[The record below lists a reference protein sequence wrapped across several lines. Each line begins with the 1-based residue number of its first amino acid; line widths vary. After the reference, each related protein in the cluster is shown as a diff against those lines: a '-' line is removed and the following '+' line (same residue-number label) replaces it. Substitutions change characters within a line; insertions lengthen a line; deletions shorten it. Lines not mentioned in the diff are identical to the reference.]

1 MKIGEWVYLFGVSI
15 AAAVFA
21 GQILRLPVVAEASG
35 VHGSPLAAKVQ
46 LPAVSGDVPGPA
58 EDGVPT
64 APDRPDTSVP
74 DTLRGTPRDV
84 DANRIRELIRS
95 GRLSDREARY
105 YRELS
110 PVAEPAGEAGDRA
123 ENRGEDGRPRRRGKR
138 NQDGDEPEKTPW

>member
-35 VHGSPLAAKVQ
+35 APGSPLAAKVQ

-95 GRLSDREARY
+95 GRLSDREAAH
-105 YRELS
+105 YRRLGAPPELDKR
-110 PVAEPAGEAGDRA
+110 EADA
-123 ENRGEDGRPRRRGKR
+123 AKHQPSGKSEE
-138 NQDGDEPEKTPW
+138 GP